1 MKKLLALLLAAMMLF
16 SLAACDLGNNETP
29 NDDTP
34 DTSQTDNQG
43 GSENN
48 NGESNT
54 DKSNQNNESPND
66 NSGDTVKTT
75 LADVLKVYGLSEDD
89 FKPNGFKELSAYT
102 LNGTAGGIQSML
114 IFSVSVDGEPTVDN
128 TKVWYG
134 DLYSR
139 LTGLSDTGKLYSDM
153 QGAQEIASLDEILNA
168 SQTLTGH
175 PAFTCYYPCPIGKNR
190 TYLQF
195 KVNYEPDDN
204 TYSVWIWVMNY
215 LR

>member
-1 MKKLLALLLAAMMLF
+1 MKKLFALLLAMMMVF
-16 SLAACDLGNNETP
+16 SLAACDMGDDP
-29 NDDTP
+29 NPSESDNP
-34 DTSQTDNQG
+34 GVSQ
-43 GSENN
+43 S
-48 NGESNT
+48 GESNT
-54 DKSNQNNESPND
+54 DESKQNDESSTD
-66 NSGDTVKTT
+66 NGGDTVKTT

-89 FKPNGFKELSAYT
+89 FKPEGFKELSAYT

-114 IFSVSVDGEPTVDN
+114 SFSVSVDGEPTVDN
-128 TKVWYG
+128 TKAWYG

-153 QGAQEIASLDEILNA
+153 QGGQEIASLDEILNT

-175 PAFTCYYPCPIGKNR
+175 PAFACYYPCPIGENR

-195 KVNYEPDDN
+195 KVSYKPDDN